1 MNLNARIK
9 IIDSKNKIEGNIL
22 KSCENELKNIFS
34 KARPKIHSAV
44 INLVIEAL
52 QKSPEIISLQTGT
65 LKTDFGLDFDPTE
78 TIIYAIANSTYI
90 NFKGFRLNKNSVTNI
105 LSVYIQPSDFKNIL
119 SMSDASVLTDKGQS
133 LPWLE
138 WLLLEGDAI
147 IVTEYHVEYGAY
159 ESSRSG
165 GAIMKPS
172 GVFRVNPAYSG
183 TAENNFITRA
193 LASYGDQIKE
203 IVRKSI

>member
-52 QKSPEIISLQTGT
+52 QKSPEIISLQAGT